1 MIKMLKSIIH
11 PFKTIKRMADDE
23 KQKGIDEL
31 INRRIYIA
39 NDINDTSNNIYLF
52 CDNIPILTISDE
64 SILSAGTISLDDARQ
79 MMTLIKDNYRKKL
92 NNKSIS
98 Q

>member
-1 MIKMLKSIIH
+1 MIKILKSIIH

-52 CDNIPILTISDE
+52 CDNIPILVISDE

>member
-52 CDNIPILTISDE
+52 CDNIPILAISDE
-64 SILSAGTISLDDARQ
+64 
-79 MMTLIKDNYRKKL
+79 
-92 NNKSIS
+92 
-98 Q
+98 

>member
-1 MIKMLKSIIH
+1 MIKILKSIIH

-39 NDINDTSNNIYLF
+39 NDINDASNSIYLF

-79 MMTLIKDNYRKKL
+79 MMALIKDNYRKKL

>member
-52 CDNIPILTISDE
+52 CDNITILAISDE
-64 SILSAGTISLDDARQ
+64 SILSAGTISLQDAQQ

>member
-52 CDNIPILTISDE
+52 CDNISILTISDE